1 MVKETLKRIFDFLE
15 EKENKLAEVKGT
27 LRWKIAFNE
36 PLTKEDLDIKGG
48 LFLQHSDIP
57 YLPEGLKIGGNLN
70 LSYTP
75 KLKSLPSDLD
85 IKGDI
90 YLEGSNIASLPE
102 GLKVGGDLD
111 LSDTQVES
119 LPKGLQ
125 VGGTLDLR
133 RTKITSLPK
142 GLEVNEDLILTKT
155 ALSNYTDE
163 ELRDVIKP
171 GFIKGKIVR

>member
-15 EKENKLAEVKGT
+15 EKENKLAKVKGT

-75 KLKSLPSDLD
+75 KLKTLPSDLD
-85 IKGDI
+85 VKGNI

-111 LSDTQVES
+111 LAY
-119 LPKGLQ
+119 
-125 VGGTLDLR
+125 
-133 RTKITSLPK
+133 TKITSLPK
-142 GLEVNEDLILTKT
+142 GLEVGGDLYIENTELEG
-155 ALSNYTDE
+155 YIDE
-163 ELRDVIKP
+163 EIREMIKP